1 MAPIAI
7 PLGLEVLLSALLFA
21 VGVFGV
27 LRRSNAILII
37 LSVEIMLNAA
47 IMNFVAF
54 GTYNQDPAGHAFAL
68 LLIAASAAEVA
79 IGLAILLNL
88 FRVRNTIEVTDIH
101 LMSG

>member
-1 MAPIAI
+1 MI
-7 PLGLEVLLSALLFA
+7 PLGLEVLLSAVLFA
-21 VGVFGV
+21 VGVMGV

-54 GTYNQDPAGHAFAL
+54 GTFNQAPAGHAYAL

-79 IGLAILLNL
+79 VGLAILLNL
-88 FRVRNTIEVTDIH
+88 FRVRNTIEVTEIN
-101 LMSG
+101 LLSG